1 MRSVL
6 MAEKHLVLLCVRW
19 FSQRNDSVHEP
30 VCGLFQEHSP
40 CTERSQRWD
49 ADQKEC
55 PDRHLTNAQSEPD
68 DIGLVNE
75 IQAVRIESHKAEE
88 FGWFFEY

>member
-55 PDRHLTNAQSEPD
+55 PDRHLTNAEPEPD
-68 DIGLVNE
+68 DVGLVNE
-75 IQAVRIESHKAEE
+75 I
-88 FGWFFEY
+88 